1 MNFYDRYVELCSQK
15 GEKPTPVAIKLGLSS
30 SSATN
35 WKNGKI
41 PRPGALAKI
50 AGYFG
55 VTVGYLLGDQATNK
69 TAEVTPTSPAPD
81 YNLTPQEQ
89 AVILRFRSC
98 PSLQAAVIKLLDA
111 PESPDELIPVYVA
124 AKSDDEQPHRVEY
137 LTKEEVERIK
147 NAKPVD
153 FDF

>member
-1 MNFYDRYVELCSQK
+1 MFWNNL
-15 GEKPTPVAIKLGLSS
+15 VAICNQHSTTPTALVNELGIAGGSV
-30 SSATN
+30 TR
-35 WKNGKI
+35 WKNGSV
-41 PRPGALAKI
+41 PRDTTLKKI
-50 AGYFG
+50 ADHFG
-55 VTVGYLLGDQATNK
+55 VTTDYLLTGEET
-69 TAEVTPTSPAPD
+69 TPVVTPTNPD